1 MSRFVYKVYKN
12 DEHIGDFSSINNILL
27 NIEFEIEPRIR
38 LIKAFKIPNFQKRI
52 PQVYIDE
59 SIGLKVESRHLVY
72 TGKILL

>member
-12 DEHIGDFSSINNILL
+12 DKKIRDFSSINNILL

-38 LIKAFKIPNFQKRI
+38 LIKAFKITNFQKRI

-72 TGKILL
+72 TGKIIV